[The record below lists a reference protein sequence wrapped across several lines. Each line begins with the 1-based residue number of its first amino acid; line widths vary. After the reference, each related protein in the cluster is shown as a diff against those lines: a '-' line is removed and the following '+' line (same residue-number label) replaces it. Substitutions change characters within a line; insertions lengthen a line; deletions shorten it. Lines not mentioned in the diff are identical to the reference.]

1 MGRPRSFDDDT
12 VVERAMEAFWTHGY
26 ANTSPAQLAEATG
39 VGKGSLYN
47 AFGSKRE
54 LFDRA
59 LIRYDQAG
67 AAIARDVLSQP
78 GSTRERIRELMRFLV
93 DSDLS
98 QPIRRGCMA
107 VNIAT
112 EFAGNDQEITRILR
126 AMQDHTIDALA
137 CRIEQGVREGDVR
150 ADTDPQAT
158 AEFLLNTI
166 AGLRVTAKVYNAPT
180 LYGIIDTALQIL

>member
-1 MGRPRSFDDDT
+1 
-12 VVERAMEAFWTHGY
+12 
-26 ANTSPAQLAEATG
+26 
-39 VGKGSLYN
+39 
-47 AFGSKRE
+47 
-54 LFDRA
+54 
-59 LIRYDQAG
+59 
-67 AAIARDVLSQP
+67 
-78 GSTRERIRELMRFLV
+78 V